1 MNSDRIWLRQFPSG
15 SNVNDALYNGV
26 AVIVN
31 KGKWGGL
38 VGDCKSKLVIVD
50 LSKMVMMQND

>member
-1 MNSDRIWLRQFPSG
+1 MRQFPSG
-15 SNVNDALYNGV
+15 SDVNDALYNGV

-38 VGDCKSKLVIVD
+38 VGDRKSKLVIVD

>member
-1 MNSDRIWLRQFPSG
+1 MNSDGIRLRQFPAG
-15 SNVNDALYNGV
+15 SDMNYALYNGV

-38 VGDCKSKLVIVD
+38 VGDRKSKLVIVD